1 MSHLLQLFIEANS
14 FSVKLRVEDDVRRM
28 MKGILI
34 SNCNLAGKEEKV
46 MAMGRVLRL
55 KKTSYRC
62 SAA

>member
-14 FSVKLRVEDDVRRM
+14 FSVQLRVEDDVRRM

-55 KKTSYRC
+55 KKTPYRC